1 MKRGWLFIPH
11 AITKQCWTIIL
22 SSHQDSNAEGSFVKP
37 KWAPWKF
44 SQTLFY
50 TLFYPRK
57 LKVSLQRRG
66 NVSLFSLQI
75 SVRTHPKWSNQ
86 WNAEVPLLFIRGS
99 ESHHQP
105 LMAITWSQSLKFQL
119 SNTRTPL
126 LMYESCCRVPGEIPH
141 QQSRLPYCA
150 PGQGSGGQ
158 PIPGVAKAWLMVADQ
173 RPPQKPLL
181 PSPLTGHILHFIV
194 LPSMQHCSSYSLE
207 KKNEEYTERTI
218 RGKWTETLKRCWLI
232 IRNKESLPHTQH
244 FKTPAHL
251 LFYQITFQY
260 PVISL
265 SPYCR

>member
-57 LKVSLQRRG
+57 LKVSLQRMG
-66 NVSLFSLQI
+66 NISLFSLQI
-75 SVRTHPKWSNQ
+75 SVRNHPKWSNQ
-86 WNAEVPLLFIRGS
+86 WKAEVSLLFIRGS
-99 ESHHQP
+99 ESHHQS

-126 LMYESCCRVPGEIPH
+126 PMHKSCCRVPGEIPR

-158 PIPGVAKAWLMVADQ
+158 PIPSVAKAWLMVAEQ
-173 RPPQKPLL
+173 RSPQNLCFP
-181 PSPLTGHILHFIV
+181 V
-194 LPSMQHCSSYSLE
+194 L
-207 KKNEEYTERTI
+207 
-218 RGKWTETLKRCWLI
+218 WL
-232 IRNKESLPHTQH
+232 
-244 FKTPAHL
+244 A
-251 LFYQITFQY
+251 TFS
-260 PVISL
+260 ISL
-265 SPYCR
+265 FCLPCNTVPHIHLRKKWRIYRKNHKGKMNWDFEKMLVDY